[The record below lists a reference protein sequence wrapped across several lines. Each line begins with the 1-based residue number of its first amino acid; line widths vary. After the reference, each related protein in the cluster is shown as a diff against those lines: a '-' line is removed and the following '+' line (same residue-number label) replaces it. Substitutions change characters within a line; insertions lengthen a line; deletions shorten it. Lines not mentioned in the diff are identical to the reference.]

1 MVTPC
6 RRGAD
11 TLALAAKG
19 FAAAANRAPAAKC
32 CPAGGPLVPR
42 RNHINEAGLSAGG
55 FNRRGR
61 ACNRH
66 PLRRLCP
73 AKQRNPS
80 DIKYCDALSKVYS
93 SLFPVMERMP
103 ASDAVT
109 MNRCNTDTRAS
120 IATLEE
126 KLRDKKIEPPP
137 HESVA
142 QQTGST
148 GNTR

>member
-1 MVTPC
+1 MTFVQVYLATGLVIGIPC
-6 RRGAD
+6 V
-11 TLALAAKG
+11 G
-19 FAAAANRAPAAKC
+19 FAQQSK
-32 CPAGGPLVPR
+32 G
-42 RNHINEAGLSAGG
+42 S
-55 FNRRGR
+55 
-61 ACNRH
+61 
-66 PLRRLCP
+66 
-73 AKQRNPS
+73 PS
-80 DIKYCDALSKVYS
+80 DIEYCDALSKVYS
-93 SLFPVMERMP
+93 SLFPVMEGMP